1 MWEHEGRGGEIH
13 LTCKEPSV
21 CWHHGLAKVGQA
33 GRPVARLSHHT
44 HELVGV
50 GVGISPLAGVQ
61 VRAQNQPGITL
72 EKGLPGTPAP
82 QPYPGPTR
90 TPEHVSPAV

>member
-1 MWEHEGRGGEIH
+1 M
-13 LTCKEPSV
+13 
-21 CWHHGLAKVGQA
+21 VGQA
-33 GRPVARLSHHT
+33 GQPGWPVARLLHHT

-50 GVGISPLAGVQ
+50 GVGISSLTRVQ

-82 QPYPGPTR
+82 WAYPGPER
-90 TPEHVSPAV
+90 TLERVSPAV